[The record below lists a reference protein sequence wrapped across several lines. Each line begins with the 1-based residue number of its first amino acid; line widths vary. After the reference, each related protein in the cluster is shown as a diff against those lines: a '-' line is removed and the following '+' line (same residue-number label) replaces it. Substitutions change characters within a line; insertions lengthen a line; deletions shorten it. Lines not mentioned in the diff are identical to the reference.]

1 MPLTPLKWGK
11 QVPPKVSKFILD
23 TRRLI
28 PEDSNFDILIV
39 LHQNFQEMV
48 YHKKRE
54 RE

>member
-1 MPLTPLKWGK
+1 MSVIPLKWGK
-11 QVPPKVSKFILD
+11 EVPPKVSKFIQD

-28 PEDSNFDILIV
+28 PEDSNFDSLID
-39 LHQNFQEMV
+39 LHQNFQAMA